1 MQTRHQRPINC
12 LALVPSSP
20 RPVGPSARRPLVPSA
35 RRPLVLSPGFTLIEI
50 LVVITVIAILAGLVS
65 PMVFRNVGDAR
76 VTAARSQI
84 ETLGLALDTYYLHN
98 DYYPTTAEGLAALVT
113 RPSGPSSPRPLGPSA
128 PRNWRGPYLKK
139 AVPLDPWGT
148 PYRYESPGTANPAS
162 YDLVSLGRDGRLGGT
177 GEDADLTSW
186 ESVAP

>member
-1 MQTRHQRPINC
+1 
-12 LALVPSSP
+12 
-20 RPVGPSARRPLVPSA
+20 
-35 RRPLVLSPGFTLIEI
+35 
-50 LVVITVIAILAGLVS
+50 VIAILAGLVS

-113 RPSGPSSPRPLGPSA
+113 RPAGPLARRPVSPPGAPSE

-139 AVPLDPWGT
+139 GVPLDPWGT

-162 YDLVSLGRDGRLGGT
+162 YDLVSLGRDGRPGGT